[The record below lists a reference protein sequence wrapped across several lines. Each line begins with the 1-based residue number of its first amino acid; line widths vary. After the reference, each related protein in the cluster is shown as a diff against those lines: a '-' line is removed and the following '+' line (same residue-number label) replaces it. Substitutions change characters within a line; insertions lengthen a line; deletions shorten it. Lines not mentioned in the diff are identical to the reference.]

1 MKNVI
6 LRATLAIDGLGWL
19 AINEFTML
27 RTLPYCVGVENY
39 HERKTFFRSY
49 ASGTL
54 LFQIPDYFAEE
65 FRQLYNNIEMIGLV
79 SLYDQ
84 LPKQIPTPGEMRI
97 QKILDDKKYVKE
109 MKRKYLYFRRLGYL
123 KDLANQI
130 VETKYGCVSG
140 ADLEALVFDK
150 IGWFEKLLL
159 RFGK

>member
-1 MKNVI
+1 MKNVT

-39 HERKTFFRSY
+39 RERKTFFRSY
-49 ASGTL
+49 ASGIL
-54 LFQIPDYFAEE
+54 VFQVPDYFAEE
-65 FRQLYNNIEMIGLV
+65 FRQLYNNVEPGVM

-84 LPKQIPTPGEMRI
+84 LPKQIPTIVEMRI
-97 QKILDDKKYVKE
+97 QKILDDKEYVKD

-123 KDLANQI
+123 KNLANQI
-130 VETKYGCVSG
+130 VETKYGCVPG